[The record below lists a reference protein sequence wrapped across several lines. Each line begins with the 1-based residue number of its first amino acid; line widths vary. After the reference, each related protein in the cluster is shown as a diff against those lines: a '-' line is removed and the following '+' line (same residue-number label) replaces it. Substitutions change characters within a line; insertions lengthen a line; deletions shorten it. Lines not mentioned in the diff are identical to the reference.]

1 VEFGWLGLIEMFVVL
16 MFALAWGGL
25 ELYTLRLDK
34 RRAEQ
39 DERASVNENARE
51 DN

>member
-34 RRAEQ
+34 RRAEE
-39 DERASVNENARE
+39 DMRTPLNENTPE
-51 DN
+51 DK

>member
-1 VEFGWLGLIEMFVVL
+1 

-34 RRAEQ
+34 RRAE
-39 DERASVNENARE
+39 EEARALAKENTSE
-51 DN
+51 DK

>member
-16 MFALAWGGL
+16 TFALAWGCL

-34 RRAEQ
+34 RRNEEDKRAAGEEQ
-39 DERASVNENARE
+39 KRDSM
-51 DN
+51 